1 MANIIISPSME
12 KVLVNK
18 GGWFTIPR
26 EDVGLACN
34 CVQEPPRPCGGIPL
48 NRIPLQFAMFE
59 RLCKEMGTRFIER
72 QRVRGF
78 DEAGVGL
85 VVHGPWI
92 SRFAQVEDPET
103 PEWKGFGKRGEDG
116 FEHPELAAAKV
127 YELTHASDFVD
138 YVLVGQFAFKDKM
151 TDLELPE

>member
-1 MANIIISPSME
+1 MPNVIISPSLGA
-12 KVLVNK
+12 VLVTK
-18 GGWFTIPR
+18 GGWFTIRR

-34 CVQEPPRPCGGIPL
+34 CVQTPPKPCGGIPL

-78 DEAGVGL
+78 DETGQGL
-85 VVHGPWI
+85 VIHGPWI
-92 SRFAQVEDPET
+92 SRMAHVEDPLT
-103 PEWKGFGKRGEDG
+103 PEWKGIDRRQADG
-116 FEHPELAAAKV
+116 FEHPEIAAAKV
-127 YELTHASDFVD
+127 DFLTDESEFMD
-138 YVLVGQFAFKDKM
+138 YVLVGEFAFKDKM